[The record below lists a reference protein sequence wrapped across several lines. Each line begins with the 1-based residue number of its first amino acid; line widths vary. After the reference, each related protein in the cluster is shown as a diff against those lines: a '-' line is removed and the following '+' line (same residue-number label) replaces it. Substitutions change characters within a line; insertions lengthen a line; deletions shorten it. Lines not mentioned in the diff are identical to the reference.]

1 MCPSGS
7 AIASANPR
15 SISAATTQRRH
26 RTLADRTSTQ
36 TPAGTRSERRTFN
49 GAMRSPTRSPLRTAS
64 FTVHARV
71 RSSSPPLVETIALA
85 YLALLVVGAIT
96 VGTARR
102 PVLLRGATLLRL
114 NGLFAVVSLLIA
126 LADPNQRPPAVTFV
140 AFLGLVTLAV
150 RGRWIVFLR
159 GTPDVLPL

>member
-1 MCPSGS
+1 
-7 AIASANPR
+7 
-15 SISAATTQRRH
+15 
-26 RTLADRTSTQ
+26 
-36 TPAGTRSERRTFN
+36 
-49 GAMRSPTRSPLRTAS
+49 
-64 FTVHARV
+64 
-71 RSSSPPLVETIALA
+71 VETIALA

-159 GTPDVLPL
+159 GTPDVLPLIDESLSRLRVSFTRDEDRFAIAGGAALRVSAILPGVRALRFDGDWRERRLSLARSLLAKRFRGPLPELRIRVGGGIA